1 MPDGLHHP
9 EPTLQAIALRY
20 AAGDLG
26 PDEAAAFEARL
37 ATDQEARD
45 ALSEAVRLSAA
56 ALGQEPPTPSPSLRS
71 AVRDRLLGRSPA
83 WFARRLYRG
92 HPLLWAG
99 LGSVVVGAASLVALC
114 LVDPAEFRGDVEEPV
129 ISPRLVPP
137 AAADRR
143 AEPTSSPR
151 EPEAVAHVE
160 TPPAPAAETEAVGP
174 TVAEIWAEWST
185 QEHVE
190 KAHEDEIRWRHKM
203 QNMPGLPFGRG
214 LSTSDTP
221 TP

>member
-1 MPDGLHHP
+1 MPDGLRPP

-37 ATDQEARD
+37 ATDQDARD

-56 ALGQEPPTPSPSLRS
+56 ALGQEPPRPSPSLRS
-71 AVRDRLLGRSPA
+71 AIRDRLLGRSPA

-99 LGSVVVGAASLVALC
+99 LGSVVVAAACLVALS
-114 LVDPAEFRGDVEEPV
+114 LADPAELRGEAEEPV
-129 ISPRLVPP
+129 VSPRPVPP
-137 AAADRR
+137 APADRR
-143 AEPTSSPR
+143 AEPVSNPR
-151 EPEAVAHVE
+151 EPEAVAHAE
-160 TPPAPAAETEAVGP
+160 PPPASAAETEAVGP

-190 KAHEDEIRWRHKM
+190 KAHEDEIRWRQKM
-203 QNMPGLPFGRG
+203 QNMPGLPLGRG
-214 LSTSDTP
+214 LSTGDTP
-221 TP
+221 AP